1 MRKRLQQFLV
11 AALLVA
17 PLAYAQTVVE
27 LAQSQPR
34 FSTLVTAIQEADLVE
49 ALSGEGPF
57 TIFAPTDAAFAELP
71 PTQLNALLNNQDA
84 LRDVLLYH
92 VVPGYFPTENIAADL
107 TEFTTLQGSSLP
119 LTSEGVGDTTV
130 TEVDLIADNGV
141 IHVIDGV
148 LTPPA
153 VTVEQAPVPTP
164 TTPPTS
170 VDTSAQES
178 AQEAQNVVRSPSGL
192 IDISSVGRR
201 DAAPTPTMPPAM
213 PPTSTERSAPVREEV
228 VEMTGMGEVQSSAA
242 ERSIRY
248 PVLPIAGSG
257 VSGSVLISDYGID
270 QTVVVLSLRGT
281 PQGGDHPAHF
291 HVGDCDEGGSVI
303 IPLENVNGSSGF
315 GVSTVD
321 ASYDTIVGGDHAVK
335 IHLSPENIATVVAC
349 GEVGLGAN

>member
-11 AALLVA
+11 VALLVA
-17 PLAYAQTVVE
+17 PFAYAQTVVE

-34 FSTLVTAIQEADLVE
+34 FSTLVTAIQEAGLVE

-71 PTQLNALLNNQDA
+71 PTQLNALLNNQEA

-119 LTSEGVGDTTV
+119 LTGEGVGDTTV

-153 VTVEQAPVPTP
+153 VTVEQAPTPTP
-164 TTPPTS
+164 TTPQTS
-170 VDTSAQES
+170 VDTSAQEV
-178 AQEAQNVVRSPSGL
+178 EDVVRSPSGL
-192 IDISSVGRR
+192 IDISRVGRR
-201 DAAPTPTMPPAM
+201 DAAPTPTT
-213 PPTSTERSAPVREEV
+213 PPTSTERDALVQEGA
-228 VEMTGMGEVQSSAA
+228 VEMTGMGEVQSSTA

-248 PVLPIAGSG
+248 PVLPVAGSG
-257 VSGSVLISDYGID
+257 VSGSVLISDYGTD

-291 HVGDCDEGGSVI
+291 HVGDCGEGGSVV

-315 GVSTVD
+315 SVSTVD

-335 IHLSPENIATVVAC
+335 VHLSPENIATIVAC